1 VNAETPGVDIT
12 VTMAAYNEAACIVST
27 LRELAGV
34 LATLNRTFEVLV
46 VDDGSTDETHLLLAE
61 LRGEIAALRIIRLTP
76 NSGQSAALGTG
87 FRRARGRIV
96 VTMDADGQD
105 DPANIPRLL
114 AEIDAGFDCCC
125 GYRANRRD
133 RWSKRAGSRIAN
145 WVRNRALGE
154 NIIDT
159 GCPLKA
165 FRAELGKDLMI
176 WNGMHR
182 FLPAFFAMRGAR
194 IKQIP
199 VQHRQ
204 RKAGQSK
211 YTNLGRLR
219 RTVWDLLAV
228 RWMKSRCPRFRAEE
242 IG

>member
-1 VNAETPGVDIT
+1 MSTNKPGTAIT
-12 VTMAAYNEAACIVST
+12 VIMAVYNEEACVAST

-34 LATLNRTFEVLV
+34 LATLGRTFEIVA
-46 VDDGSTDETHLLLAE
+46 VDDGSTDETPLVLM
-61 LRGEIAALRIIRLTP
+61 RVRSEIPTLRIVRLTP

-87 FRRARGRIV
+87 FRHARGRIV

-114 AEIDAGFDCCC
+114 AELDAGFDCSC
-125 GYRANRRD
+125 GYRANRQD
-133 RWSKRAGSRIAN
+133 RWSKRVGSRLGN

-182 FLPAFFAMRGAR
+182 FLPALFAMRGAR

-199 VQHRQ
+199 VQHRP

-211 YTNLGRLR
+211 YTNFGRLK

-228 RWMKSRCPRFRAEE
+228 RWMKSRCPQFRAEE